1 MISLYFHL
9 GVDLHLVGKAV
20 CVSQALGNKI
30 AKV

>member
-20 CVSQALGNKI
+20 CVCIASAKI